1 MKLDSI
7 GNLMYLHMKEI
18 TPGESVDTPDFLIK
32 STAKALNE
40 LGGRNWIPV
49 IVKET
54 GEDEYQVIGNS
65 FIYAVA
71 EEASLEKIWCI
82 IADDSQ
88 DTAKITQILAG
99 EITPKLNLSHAT
111 RDEIKAALEYLI
123 EKPGSTLKGVKLA
136 VATNRIDEAPRKY
149 WKNLDPIINLKCGI
163 TKAKLKDLQQV
174 FYLTPEPLP
183 EIIKDPTILKTL
195 SVTELKNLA
204 KKRNIPGYTKKTKNA
219 LVELLSSDF

>member
-1 MKLDSI
+1 
-7 GNLMYLHMKEI
+7 MKEI
-18 TPGESVDTPDFLIK
+18 TPSESIDTPDFLIK

-71 EEASLEKIWCI
+71 EEAGLERIWCI
-82 IADDSQ
+82 IADDSE
-88 DTAKITQILAG
+88 DTAKISKILAG
-99 EITPKLNLSHAT
+99 EILPKINLSHAT

-123 EKPGSTLKGVKLA
+123 EKPGSSLKGVKLA

-149 WKNLDPIINLKCGI
+149 WKNLDPITTLKCGI
-163 TKAKLKDLQQV
+163 TKAKLKDLKQV
-174 FYLTPEPLP
+174 FYVTPEPLP
-183 EIIKDPTILKTL
+183 EVIKDPVLLKTL
-195 SVTELKNLA
+195 TVTELKNMA
-204 KKRNIPGYTKKTKNA
+204 KKRGIAGFSKKSKDG
-219 LVELLSSDF
+219 LIQLLSE

>member
-1 MKLDSI
+1 MKLDNI
-7 GNLMYLHMKEI
+7 GDLMYLYTERI
-18 TPGESVDTPDFLIK
+18 TLAESIDTPDFLIK

-71 EEASLEKIWCI
+71 EEAGLERIWCI
-82 IADDSQ
+82 IADDSE
-88 DTAKITQILAG
+88 DTTKLTKILTG

-123 EKPGSTLKGVKLA
+123 EKPGSSLKGVKLA

-149 WKNLDPIINLKCGI
+149 WKNLDPITTLKCEI
-163 TKAKLKDLQQV
+163 TKAKLKDLKQV
-174 FYLTPEPLP
+174 FYVTPEPLP
-183 EIIKDPTILKTL
+183 EVIKDPVLLKTL
-195 SVTELKNLA
+195 TVTELKNMA
-204 KKRNIPGYTKKTKNA
+204 KKRGIAGFSKKSKDG
-219 LVELLSSDF
+219 LIQLLSE

>member
-1 MKLDSI
+1 MKLDNI
-7 GNLMYLHMKEI
+7 GDLMYLYTERI
-18 TPGESVDTPDFLIK
+18 TPGESIDTPDFLIK

-71 EEASLEKIWCI
+71 EAAGLERIWCI
-82 IADDSQ
+82 IADDSE
-88 DTAKITQILAG
+88 DTAKISKILAG
-99 EITPKLNLSHAT
+99 EILPKINLSHAT

-123 EKPGSTLKGVKLA
+123 EKPGSNLKGVQLA

-149 WKNLDPIINLKCGI
+149 WKNLDPITTLKCRI
-163 TKAKLKDLQQV
+163 TKAKLKDLKQV

-183 EIIKDPTILKTL
+183 EVIKDPVLLKTL
-195 SVTELKNLA
+195 TVTQLKKMA
-204 KKRNIPGYTKKTKNA
+204 KSRGIAGFSKKSKDA
-219 LVELLSSDF
+219 LVELLSE

>member
-1 MKLDSI
+1 MKLDNI
-7 GNLMYLHMKEI
+7 GDLMYLYTERI
-18 TPGESVDTPDFLIK
+18 TLAESIDTPDFLIK

-71 EEASLEKIWCI
+71 EEAGLERIWCI
-82 IADDSQ
+82 IADDSE
-88 DTAKITQILAG
+88 DTTKLTKILTG

-123 EKPGSTLKGVKLA
+123 EKPGSSLKGVKLA

-149 WKNLDPIINLKCGI
+149 WKNLDPITTLKCGI
-163 TKAKLKDLQQV
+163 TKAKLKDLKQV
-174 FYLTPEPLP
+174 FYVTPEPLP
-183 EIIKDPTILKTL
+183 EVIKDPVLLKTL
-195 SVTELKNLA
+195 TVTELKNMA
-204 KKRNIPGYTKKTKNA
+204 KKRGIAGFSKKSKDG
-219 LVELLSSDF
+219 LIQLLSE